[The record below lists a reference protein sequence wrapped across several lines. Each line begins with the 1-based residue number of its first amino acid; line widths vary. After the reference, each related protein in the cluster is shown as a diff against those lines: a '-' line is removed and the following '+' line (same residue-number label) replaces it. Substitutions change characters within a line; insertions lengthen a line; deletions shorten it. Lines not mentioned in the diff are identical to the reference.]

1 MSDVME
7 NETFAQFADS
17 FAYGSRTDLN
27 FKYLARLPPE
37 EAARF
42 FQELLWKVA
51 AAYDDGNFE
60 RVMHH
65 LYAWQVRGYAAVK
78 GWTYE
83 DGPFTPLGKPLAQAR
98 LALLTSSGHFVAEDD
113 PRPFG
118 IENMTQEEAMARI
131 DDFLRT
137 DPQLSEIPVDTPKEQ
152 LRVRHGGY
160 DIRSALA
167 DPNVVFPLEHLR
179 DLQGEGSIGDLA
191 LMAYSFVGAC
201 AQTPLVKRV
210 APRWVEILRQQ
221 QIDAVLL
228 VPV

>member
-1 MSDVME
+1 MSNLVKH
-7 NETFAQFADS
+7 ETFAQFVDS

-27 FKYLARLPPE
+27 YKFLARLPPE
-37 EAARF
+37 EAANF

-51 AAYDDGNFE
+51 DAYDDGDFE
-60 RVMHH
+60 QVRQH
-65 LYAWQVRGYAAVK
+65 LYAWQARGYAAVK

-83 DGPFTPLGKPLAQAR
+83 DGPFTPLAKPLSQTR
-98 LALLTSSGHFVAEDD
+98 LALLTSSGHFVAGDD
-113 PRPFG
+113 PCPFG
-118 IENMTQEEAMARI
+118 VKCMTQEEAVERI

-137 DPQLSEIPVDTPKEQ
+137 DPQLSAIPMTTPREQ

-179 DLQGEGSIGDLA
+179 DLQREGSIGELA

-210 APRWVEILRQQ
+210 APQWVKILRQQ
-221 QIDAVLL
+221 QIDAALL